1 MQNPSARRARAND
14 GAAGRADYAMH
25 PNPIFRSDPAS
36 LLDHAAAIG
45 FAHLFVST
53 PAGPMVAHAPLTLHG
68 DRLRF
73 HIARHNR
80 IHAHLDGATLL
91 ASVAG
96 PDGYVSPNWYERSGN
111 QVPTWNYITIEIEGI
126 VRAIPEDALL
136 EQLDALADRHEPRPT
151 PWTRAKTDPAVVATM
166 LRAIEG
172 FEIEVTAI
180 RGTTKL
186 AQHKS
191 VADRAGVIA
200 GLRERG
206 DHALA
211 DAMAATLAR

>member
-1 MQNPSARRARAND
+1 
-14 GAAGRADYAMH
+14 MH
-25 PNPIFRSDPAS
+25 PNPAFRPEQAS
-36 LLDHAAAIG
+36 LLAGAAAIG
-45 FAHLFVST
+45 FAHLFVAT

-68 DRLRF
+68 ERLRF

-96 PDGYVSPNWYERSGN
+96 PDGYVSPNWYERPGN
-111 QVPTWNYITIEIEGI
+111 QVPTWNYVTIEIEGV

-136 EQLDALADRHEPRPT
+136 DQLDTLADRHEPRPA
-151 PWTRAKTDPAVVATM
+151 PWTRAKTDPAVIAAM

-172 FEIEVTAI
+172 FEIEVTEI

-191 VADRAGVIA
+191 AADRTGVIA
-200 GLRERG
+200 GLRGRG
-206 DHALA
+206 ELALA
-211 DAMAATLAR
+211 EAMAATLAR